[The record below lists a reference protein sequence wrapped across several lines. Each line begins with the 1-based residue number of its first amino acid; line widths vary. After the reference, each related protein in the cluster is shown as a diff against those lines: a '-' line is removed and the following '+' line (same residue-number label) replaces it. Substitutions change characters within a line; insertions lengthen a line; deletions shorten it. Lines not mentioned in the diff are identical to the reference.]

1 MAGRKIDLY
10 GEAQA
15 ANEVQIL
22 DHLGLVKRMALH
34 LKVRVP
40 PFIELDELIQAGM
53 LGLMEAAKSFDI
65 SKGIPFENF
74 AQIRIKGSMI
84 DEVRRM
90 SYLPRSAVAIN
101 KSHSQAS
108 NELATRLG
116 REPTR
121 SELAEFM
128 GMDTE
133 DLQKER
139 GDALRFETESI
150 EDMAEEVGN
159 IAGDEGMRPDL
170 IAENTQFMQALEQ
183 AIENLP
189 EREKLIIALYYVE
202 ELNLKEIGE
211 VVGVSE
217 SRVSQILSATA
228 KQLRKTLK
236 VG

>member
-90 SYLPRSAVAIN
+90 SYLPRSAVAISSGVGE
-101 KSHSQAS
+101 KADVTGSIWSGWMQSLPWKPMRLAAS
-108 NELATRLG
+108 A
-116 REPTR
+116 
-121 SELAEFM
+121 
-128 GMDTE
+128 
-133 DLQKER
+133 
-139 GDALRFETESI
+139 
-150 EDMAEEVGN
+150 
-159 IAGDEGMRPDL
+159 
-170 IAENTQFMQALEQ
+170 
-183 AIENLP
+183 
-189 EREKLIIALYYVE
+189 
-202 ELNLKEIGE
+202 EIGRAH
-211 VVGVSE
+211 V
-217 SRVSQILSATA
+217 
-228 KQLRKTLK
+228 
-236 VG
+236 